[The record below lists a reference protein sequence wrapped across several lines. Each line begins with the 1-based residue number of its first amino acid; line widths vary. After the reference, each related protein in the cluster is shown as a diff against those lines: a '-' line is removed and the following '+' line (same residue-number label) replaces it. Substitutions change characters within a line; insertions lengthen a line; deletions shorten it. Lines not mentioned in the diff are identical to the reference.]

1 MAIVY
6 RTDGAW
12 GTGKGSNLEPAEV
25 DGNFYDIDQRVTYW
39 EDNPPLP
46 IEPVSITITGYNF
59 TMGLSNGETLGPVVM
74 TMPVPD
80 WRGTWTANTPY
91 HDMDFFTAPDG
102 GFGAVMQSHTSAA
115 TFDWAALGTNGLSN
129 YRQIVGSSGGTVGVS
144 DLIDVALAGLAA
156 GDMLVWD
163 AAAGY
168 WRNLDPVEVAENFAV
183 FGGDAGA
190 GGTQGMV
197 PAPAAGDGAAHK
209 FLSASGTW
217 VVPTTSGGGGSTSLA
232 GLTDV
237 SIVSPANLSLLQYS
251 TADGKWHN
259 QTLATLGA
267 GTVGLV
273 DTGPGLSGGPITTSG
288 TVSLAAVSTLNLLA
302 NVTGATSVPSG
313 VSVSTLLDA
322 AIGTERGS
330 LLRRGGTGWTA
341 ITPGADGTF
350 LRSGGPAADI
360 TWGVPSGAGTVTS
373 ITTANGITGGPITTS
388 GTVSLATIA
397 DSAVLGNISGA
408 TAPPTG
414 TSVTLLLDH
423 ALGATQGQLLY
434 RGATSW
440 AALSPGTAGQLL
452 RSGGTGAN
460 PSWTSSAGSG
470 TVTTVNTTNGIIGGP
485 ITTSGTVS
493 LATIGDTHIL
503 ANVSGVTA
511 APTDTA
517 LSAVIDAA
525 AGSARGSILYRGAS
539 AWAALSAGTAGDVL
553 TTGGSGADPTWAA
566 AGGGAITL
574 TGDVTGSGTGSVATN
589 IAANA
594 VGTAEIAN
602 SAVSYAK
609 VQNVTA
615 ARLLGN
621 PTGSAAAPSEIT
633 LGTNLSFS
641 GTTLNATGGGTTPTV
656 TTKTTNYTVQA
667 SDLGN
672 TLVLAGASLVLT
684 LPAGIFTPGK
694 FLQVSVTASVSWS
707 VTNSTG
713 LALAGLNSTTLQTGT
728 SGTFVANADGTTLN
742 FIPGMQTPTTV
753 SLGGVNSLAAT
764 TNNFLT
770 GLSAGGSFS
779 RVQPSFANLSG
790 TATVAQG
797 GTGATSLPLN
807 AAGAYALTNTILT
820 TTGTATAPLSG
831 AAGTVGSFAA
841 NSLVVLGAGFS
852 AVLGLGRANGSFA
865 SPTALAAN
873 DIIGNIVWDGTIAGN
888 WDAANRAGITVTATE
903 AWTST
908 ANGASM
914 TFQTTPNGTVT
925 TATRVT
931 IQSGLVVGAP
941 TGGDKGVGTINA
953 TTVYGNN
960 VVLTSD
966 SDLKHDIGD
975 MPACL
980 SLVQEVAPRS
990 FVWDALAEPDGGPDD
1005 FAGRQRWGFIAQDFE
1020 GPVRADVNGE
1030 AGLDAGALIATLWQ
1044 AVREL
1049 SAKVETLE
1057 DMLTGAAR

>member
-1 MAIVY
+1 MTITY

-12 GTGKGSNLEPAEV
+12 GTGKGSNLAPAEV
-25 DGNFYDIDQRVTYW
+25 DNNFYDIDQRVTYW

-46 IEPVSITITGYNF
+46 IEPISITITGYNF
-59 TMGLSNGETLGPVVM
+59 YMGLSNGTTLGPVFM
-74 TMPVPD
+74 TMPVAE
-80 WRGTWTANTPY
+80 WRGEWTPNTPY
-91 HDMDFFTAPDG
+91 NDMDFITAPDG

-115 TFDWAALGTNGLSN
+115 TFDWAALGSNGLSN
-129 YRQIVGSSGGTVGVS
+129 YRQIVGSSGGTVAVS

-183 FGGDAGA
+183 FGGDTGA

-209 FLSASGTW
+209 FLSASGAW
-217 VVPTTSGGGGSTSLA
+217 VVPSTGSGGSSSLA

-237 SIVSPANLSLLQYS
+237 AIVSPANLSLLQYS

-273 DTGPGLSGGPITTSG
+273 DTGPGLAGGPITTSG
-288 TVSLAAVSTLNLLA
+288 TVSLAAISTLNLLA
-302 NVTGATSVPSG
+302 NVTGSTSVPAG

-330 LLRRGGTGWTA
+330 LLRRGGTGWSA

-373 ITTANGITGGPITTS
+373 INTTNGITGGPITTS

-408 TAPPTG
+408 TAAPTG

-460 PSWTSSAGSG
+460 PSWTSAAGSG
-470 TVTTVNTTNGIIGGP
+470 TVTTVNTSNGIIGGP

-493 LATIGDTHIL
+493 LATIADTHLL
-503 ANVSGVTA
+503 ANVSGAVA
-511 APTDTA
+511 APTGTSVTA
-517 LSAVIDAA
+517 VLDAA
-525 AGSARGSILYRGAS
+525 AGASRGSILYRGAS
-539 AWAALSAGTAGDVL
+539 AWAALSAGTAGEVL

-574 TGDVTGSGTGSVATN
+574 TGDVTGSGTGSIATN

-602 SAVSYAK
+602 SAVTYAK
-609 VQNVTA
+609 VQNVAA

-621 PTGSAAAPSEIT
+621 PTGSSAAPSEIT

-641 GTTLNATGGGTTPTV
+641 GTTLNATGGGTTPTT
-656 TTKTTNYTVQA
+656 TTKTTSYTVQA
-667 SDLGN
+667 SDIGN
-672 TLVLAGASLVLT
+672 TLVMAGSSVTLT
-684 LPAGIFTPGK
+684 LPAGIFTPGAR
-694 FLQVSVTASVSWS
+694 LNISVISTSTCSIS
-707 VTNSTG
+707 NSTG
-713 LALAGLNSTTLQTGT
+713 LTLRGQTQSTLLAGTTA
-728 SGTFVANADGTTLN
+728 TFAANADGTTLD
-742 FIPGMQTPTTV
+742 FIPGTQTAGPSTIGGLK
-753 SLGGVNSLAAT
+753 SLSAT
-764 TNNFLT
+764 ANNFVT
-770 GLSAGGSFS
+770 GLNTLGDLQRA
-779 RVQPSFANLSG
+779 QPSFANLSG

-797 GTGATSLPLN
+797 GTGATT
-807 AAGAYALTNTILT
+807 AAAALTNL
-820 TTGTATAPLSG
+820 G
-831 AAGTVGSFAA
+831 AAPI
-841 NSLVVLGAGFS
+841 
-852 AVLGLGRANGSFA
+852 A
-865 SPTALAAN
+865 SPTF
-873 DIIGNIVWDGTIAGN
+873 
-888 WDAANRAGITVTATE
+888 
-903 AWTST
+903 S
-908 ANGASM
+908 
-914 TFQTTPNGTVT
+914 GTVT
-925 TATRVT
+925 VPGDGTLKITDASNARISVQVAGLHEYRFGGSSDGAWQLADQTAAAVRLLVDSTGKCWNNNGTWTT
-931 IQSGLVVGAP
+931 ISDEAAKERIEPYNAGLKELASLVPRTYKYKPGTLFADGATHIGLLADEVREHLPELVVESEIG
-941 TGGDKGVGTINA
+941 TGLSPGLIIYALLNGV
-953 TTVYGNN
+953 
-960 VVLTSD
+960 
-966 SDLKHDIGD
+966 K
-975 MPACL
+975 
-980 SLVQEVAPRS
+980 
-990 FVWDALAEPDGGPDD
+990 
-1005 FAGRQRWGFIAQDFE
+1005 
-1020 GPVRADVNGE
+1020 
-1030 AGLDAGALIATLWQ
+1030 
-1044 AVREL
+1044 EL
-1049 SAKVETLE
+1049 
-1057 DMLTGAAR
+1057 AARVEQLEAMLADDRR